1 MKKFVL
7 KVVSTALAII
17 SLVAV
22 LFTFTG
28 CNQVVKTHTLMT
40 VKKNQSFEIVLH
52 GPGGTH
58 DWNYTISSE
67 DNIEFV
73 EKIKLFGDRFDE
85 NGYELIG
92 GNALAVVYR
101 FKINKVGT
109 LSMLICL
116 VQMLLLWKQVF
127 TKLKL
132 RRKFKELLL

>member
-109 LSMLICL
+109 YTI
-116 VQMLLLWKQVF
+116 
-127 TKLKL
+127 
-132 RRKFKELLL
+132 KFEYAHMFSPNASPVETSIYKIKVKEKI